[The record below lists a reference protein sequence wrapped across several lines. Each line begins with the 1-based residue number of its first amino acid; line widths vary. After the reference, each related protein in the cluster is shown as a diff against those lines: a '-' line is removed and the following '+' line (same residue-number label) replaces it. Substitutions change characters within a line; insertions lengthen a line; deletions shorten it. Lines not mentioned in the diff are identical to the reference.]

1 LLSPPLNHREKS
13 PPFFVFSSFCSSLL
27 SYVDLATGVWG
38 MKFPSGPAIIR
49 FAGGIFE
56 AGVLLS
62 SKDGLNYWVVF
73 NGG

>member
-1 LLSPPLNHREKS
+1 
-13 PPFFVFSSFCSSLL
+13 
-27 SYVDLATGVWG
+27 

-49 FAGGIFE
+49 LGDGIFE

>member
-1 LLSPPLNHREKS
+1 
-13 PPFFVFSSFCSSLL
+13 
-27 SYVDLATGVWG
+27 VWG
-38 MKFPSGPAIIR
+38 IKFPSGPAIIR